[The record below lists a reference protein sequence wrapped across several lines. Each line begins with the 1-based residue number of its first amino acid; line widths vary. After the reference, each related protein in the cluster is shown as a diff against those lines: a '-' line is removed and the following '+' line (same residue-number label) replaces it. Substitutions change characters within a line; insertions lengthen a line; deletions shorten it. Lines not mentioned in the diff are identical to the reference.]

1 MKIKE
6 NERGE
11 DMKIAKHKS
20 PDTVRERERERELY
34 FSEIKNSFVK
44 YIILKDSN
52 GSL

>member
-1 MKIKE
+1 
-6 NERGE
+6 
-11 DMKIAKHKS
+11 MKIAKHKS
-20 PDTVRERERERELY
+20 PDTVRERERELY